1 MTVIVSLLAV
11 SGCATFTPSRVEPRS
26 MASSTLSNR
35 HAAQA
40 ANQRGLDRVAA
51 GDLTAANEYFRTAV
65 ETDVGLAAAWNNL
78 AITHLKAGRYYDAAW
93 ALQSAI
99 KLAPEAVQ
107 PKVNLGLLFER
118 VGWRTRAI
126 EVYETAL
133 NQRPE
138 DPAFLRRLA
147 RAKIRAGVRDGSLRT
162 LLDRL
167 ATLATQPDEIR
178 WARAELEKLHP
189 PSPSTED
196 DE

>member
-1 MTVIVSLLAV
+1 MGMIVSLLAV
-11 SGCATFTPSRVEPRS
+11 TGCASFTPSRVEPRPT
-26 MASSTLSNR
+26 ASPPVSDR

-40 ANQRGLDRVAA
+40 ANERGLDRVAA
-51 GDLTAANEYFRTAV
+51 GDLTAASEHFRTAV
-65 ETDVGLAAAWNNL
+65 EADVGLAAAWNNL
-78 AITHLKAGRYYDAAW
+78 AITHLKTGRYYDAAW

-126 EVYETAL
+126 DVYESAL

-138 DPAFLRRLA
+138 DPDVLRRLA
-147 RAKIRAGVRDGSLRT
+147 QAKVRAGVRDESLRT

-167 ATLATQPDEIR
+167 ATLATQPGVIR

-189 PSPSTED
+189 QNPSTED